1 MPQSGSQLGVIY
13 AINPTNGEAV
23 DPKANPANPYV
34 DDELCHE
41 GYGGM
46 NLAAGTT
53 GAPCGIGAGELPTTN
68 YYKTA
73 AVTAGGGVHFYTR
86 GKTQN
91 KNTNRPPL
99 LIGCIYKKQKTQVV
113 VCGQMVCKTP
123 ASS

>member
-73 AVTAGGGVHFYTR
+73 AVTAGGGDPLAHR
-86 GKTQN
+86 GKTHH
-91 KNTNRPPL
+91 KTTTPPPL
-99 LIGCIYKKQKTQVV
+99 QTGRIHHKHNTH
-113 VCGQMVCKTP
+113 
-123 ASS
+123 AR